1 MRALKLLL
9 VYEPDMA
16 MDYSR
21 LGLQD
26 LVDHL
31 DGTEIRDAHGQDCTV
46 SVDTLKVDRHTRTNL
61 LADALAAGRVIDQL
75 WLFGGL
81 AVIDDQDRLGDAA
94 RTALFARMQAG
105 LGVFATGDHETLG
118 GGLCGDIPRVRQM
131 RYWHR
136 QQQGDR
142 YPPAISGAYS
152 AETAMAPLFGHKQDY
167 ANNRDTDLTPKPV
180 WFANRKLPSGVKSNA
195 LVHPLGF
202 HSEIGRIGY
211 LPDHMH
217 EGTCRPV
224 GPNPSDTGSAADDFP
239 EHGRYEL
246 VAWTV
251 RRGFDAEGI
260 DDVPVVEP
268 IIHCFDHPTQGRVVV
283 DSTFHHFTSS
293 NIRGMRHAEQP
304 GMIGPWTH
312 CKEYPLNIVAWL
324 SRLTRAPRTA
334 LN

>member
-1 MRALKLLL
+1 MRTLKLLL

-31 DGTEIRDAHGQDCTV
+31 NGAEIRDSGGQHHSV
-46 SVDTLKVDRHTRTNL
+46 SVTTLKVDRNSRTDR
-61 LADALAAGRVIDQL
+61 LADALAIGREIDQL

-81 AVIDDQDRLGDAA
+81 EVQDDQDRLGPSAQA
-94 RTALFARMQAG
+94 ALFARMQSG
-105 LGVFATGDHETLG
+105 LGIFATGDHETLG
-118 GGLCGDIPRVRQM
+118 GGLCGDIPRIRHM
-131 RYWHR
+131 RYWR
-136 QQQGDR
+136 RREQSDR

-152 AETAMAPLFGHKQDY
+152 AETGMAPLFGRKADY
-167 ANNRDTDLTPKPV
+167 GSNRDTDLTPKPV
-180 WFANRKLPSGVKSNA
+180 WFANRVLPSGVKSNA

-224 GPNPSDTGSAADDFP
+224 RASHDDVSVTAEDVP
-239 EHGRYEL
+239 EHGRYEM

-268 IIHCFDHPTQGRVVV
+268 IIHCFDHPSQGRIVV

-293 NIRGMRHAEQP
+293 NVRAMRQAEQP
-304 GMIGPWTH
+304 EAIGPWTH

-324 SRLTRAPRTA
+324 SRVTRATRAPH
-334 LN
+334 